1 MCKKIFSFI
10 LVLFLFI
17 CICWGESLWNKKSS
31 KSLYTDSK
39 ASGIGDILTII
50 IVETAVADQG
60 ASTALD
66 KTTQIEG
73 SNFTGIVEKFFNP
86 FAVEAGDNFQTQ
98 GTTKQTQNLRAK
110 ITAQIV
116 EILPNGNFVIEGKR
130 SIVVNKDKQVIVL
143 SGIIRPEDITKDN
156 TILSSLISDAQIRYE
171 GEGIIAKRQKPG
183 ILTKIFNMIF

>member
-1 MCKKIFSFI
+1 MGKKILSFI
-10 LVLFLFI
+10 LASFLLTCF
-17 CICWGESLWNKKSS
+17 CFAESLWNKKNS

-39 ASGIGDILTII
+39 ASVIGDILTII
-50 IVETAVADQG
+50 IVETAVADQC
-60 ASTALD
+60 ASTALE
-66 KTTQIEG
+66 KSTQIEG
-73 SNFTGIVEKFFNP
+73 SDFTGIVEKFFNP
-86 FAVEAGDNFQTQ
+86 FSVEAGDDFQTQ
-98 GTTKQTQNLRAK
+98 GTTKQSQNLRAK

-116 EILPNGNFVIEGKR
+116 EVLPNGNFVIEGKR
-130 SIVVNKDKQVIVL
+130 SVVVNKDKQVIVL